1 MCCTISAILL
11 GFNDPNLE
19 VRNLPWIIVVFEI
32 QDAGKKIP
40 NWKSLN
46 VQKMMLEMQR
56 KAGALLVP
64 LNRNQRDNKQDQ
76 KVPAE

>member
-1 MCCTISAILL
+1 
-11 GFNDPNLE
+11 
-19 VRNLPWIIVVFEI
+19 
-32 QDAGKKIP
+32 
-40 NWKSLN
+40 
-46 VQKMMLEMQR
+46 MLEMQR